1 MKGDELPSV
10 QEMIDTGP
18 NGDEAVRCAPRGRT
32 NNIIYLADSPDG
44 ISRFIYFHLAAGV
57 RAAMGYT
64 VDNWPMY
71 ISTDPGL
78 LAVVS
83 EEEGE
88 RMQIWAGELIKGAE
102 PWTIPPS
109 ITVDEA
115 FDSERTLIV
124 R

>member
-1 MKGDELPSV
+1 
-10 QEMIDTGP
+10 
-18 NGDEAVRCAPRGRT
+18 
-32 NNIIYLADSPDG
+32 
-44 ISRFIYFHLAAGV
+44 
-57 RAAMGYT
+57 
-64 VDNWPMY
+64 MY

-88 RMQIWAGELIKGAE
+88 RMPIWAGEWIKGAE
-102 PWTIPPS
+102 PRTIPPS

-115 FDSERTLIV
+115 YDSEPTLIV